1 MSRDRPTKAKRKS
14 EDVDAEAICS
24 ESADSATV
32 RAEAGPQTT
41 RVKAALEAG
50 LQEASPSANAEQA
63 AFEGDVQVPHES
75 IDEAVSD
82 PQKQILDYKE
92 MIQKY
97 MTDLLA
103 RARGEG
109 SPNLSAASQQF
120 DPTSSDDEIP
130 IQEHPQSEA
139 AKPYVSLQE
148 NCLVPNALADLTP
161 GPEPPEGA
169 YWDSM
174 RELANSHAYD
184 AIDAHNKKCLLQRTL
199 NNAAAGL
206 ACLGGTVVAL
216 ACAPTLGPA
225 MAIGKIAGVVASIYF
240 LYVSFV
246 SARAWQASR
255 SAPAGTSGDEPKP
268 C

>member
-1 MSRDRPTKAKRKS
+1 MSRHRPTKAKRKS
-14 EDVDAEAICS
+14 DDVDAEAFWS
-24 ESADSATV
+24 ESADSATA

-41 RVKAALEAG
+41 RGEPALNAG
-50 LQEASPSANAEQA
+50 LQEASPSANAEQTA
-63 AFEGDVQVPHES
+63 LEGDVQVPHES

-82 PQKQILDYKE
+82 HQKQNLDYKE

-103 RARGEG
+103 RARGEV
-109 SPNLSAASQQF
+109 SRNVSAAPQQV
-120 DPTSSDDEIP
+120 DPTSSDDAIP
-130 IQEHPQSEA
+130 LQEHPRSEA
-139 AKPYVSLQE
+139 AKPNVCAGK
-148 NCLVPNALADLTP
+148 NCLVPNAPADLTP

-174 RELANSHAYD
+174 RELANSHASD

-206 ACLGGTVVAL
+206 ACLVGTVVAL
-216 ACAPTLGPA
+216 ACAPTLGAA

-255 SAPAGTSGDEPKP
+255 TAPAGTSNSESKP